1 MIVICGDLEAEI
13 AALSKDE
20 QTEFL
25 YDLGLQESGLQKLIR
40 EGYDLLNLITFY
52 TTAGTEL
59 RAWTIPRGTKAPAAA
74 GKIHGDMERGFIRA
88 ETIHYDEFI
97 KIGSMVKAKD
107 QGLIRSEGKDYTL
120 VDGDIA
126 FFRFNV

>member
-1 MIVICGDLEAEI
+1 
-13 AALSKDE
+13 
-20 QTEFL
+20 
-25 YDLGLQESGLQKLIR
+25 GLQKLIR